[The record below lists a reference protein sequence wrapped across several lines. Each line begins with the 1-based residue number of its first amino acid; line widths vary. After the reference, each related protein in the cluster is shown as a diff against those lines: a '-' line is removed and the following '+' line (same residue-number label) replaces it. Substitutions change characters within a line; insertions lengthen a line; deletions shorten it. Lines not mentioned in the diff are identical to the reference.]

1 MDAKINFDS
10 NAQYRQKD
18 IFELRDWSQEDE
30 REVIAAK
37 SDLNYIGLDGNIG
50 CLVNGAGL
58 AMSTM
63 DIISLH
69 GGSPANFL
77 DVGGGATAEQVKEAF
92 RLITSDPEVSVRV
105 LYDVLSLK
113 KPLRPFW

>member
-50 CLVNGAGL
+50 CLVNGAGKFF
-58 AMSTM
+58 
-63 DIISLH
+63 DYDFISE
-69 GGSPANFL
+69 N
-77 DVGGGATAEQVKEAF
+77 
-92 RLITSDPEVSVRV
+92 
-105 LYDVLSLK
+105 K
-113 KPLRPFW
+113 KRFI